1 MHGLQGSFPRCRKCL
16 PSNPIKKRLVIESI
30 ILIHIFCTD
39 LVGFNQI
46 ATVFDLE
53 YERVVKLEGY
63 DRISQY
69 YYCPGDYNS
78 DEDVS
83 DREYLFDEDKLE

>member
-1 MHGLQGSFPRCRKCL
+1 M
-16 PSNPIKKRLVIESI
+16 PSDPIKKRLVIESI

-53 YERVVKLEGY
+53 YERVVNLEGY

-78 DEDVS
+78 DEDIS
-83 DREYLFDEDKLE
+83 NREDLLDEVKLE